1 MDNEGGRTP
10 RALRAAKRGQQ
21 REKKERKRQRLA
33 ASSNGNTTPDAKYA
47 SPAAPHG
54 SPDLVG
60 FADPTTY
67 GSPPVSAVPVGD
79 VSNSEAFAAAVAT
92 GDGGADLT
100 TLRPVESPD
109 EVHTPSSNAP
119 AKPKP
124 SGAGTMG
131 NTGLD
136 TSIPMFAA
144 PAAATDPQVFP
155 GDLPTAGSTALHP
168 EPPVVGATSAVD
180 EGRPSPD

>member
-1 MDNEGGRTP
+1 MNEASGRTP

-21 REKKERKRQRLA
+21 QEKKERKRQRLA

-109 EVHTPSSNAP
+109 EEHTPPSNAP
-119 AKPKP
+119 AKPRP

-131 NTGLD
+131 NTGL
-136 TSIPMFAA
+136 P
-144 PAAATDPQVFP
+144 
-155 GDLPTAGSTALHP
+155 
-168 EPPVVGATSAVD
+168 
-180 EGRPSPD
+180 

>member
-1 MDNEGGRTP
+1 MNEASGRTP

-67 GSPPVSAVPVGD
+67 GSPPVSAVPVGRD
-79 VSNSEAFAAAVAT
+79 VSNSEAFARWLPLSPRAT
-92 GDGGADLT
+92 T
-100 TLRPVESPD
+100 
-109 EVHTPSSNAP
+109 AP
-119 AKPKP
+119 
-124 SGAGTMG
+124 T
-131 NTGLD
+131 
-136 TSIPMFAA
+136 
-144 PAAATDPQVFP
+144 
-155 GDLPTAGSTALHP
+155 
-168 EPPVVGATSAVD
+168 
-180 EGRPSPD
+180 

>member
-1 MDNEGGRTP
+1 MNEASGRTP

-33 ASSNGNTTPDAKYA
+33 GNSNGAATPDAKYA
-47 SPAAPHG
+47 SPASSHG

-92 GDGGADLT
+92 GDDGADLT
-100 TLRPVESPD
+100 TLRPSRHQRNTWGMLVRRAMRSTSRGRLPSILVSLVLATMQTTCSPP
-109 EVHTPSSNAP
+109 EKHQKVRHTKRQYRLQQQS
-119 AKPKP
+119 
-124 SGAGTMG
+124 
-131 NTGLD
+131 
-136 TSIPMFAA
+136 
-144 PAAATDPQVFP
+144 
-155 GDLPTAGSTALHP
+155 STAI
-168 EPPVVGATSAVD
+168 
-180 EGRPSPD
+180 

>member
-1 MDNEGGRTP
+1 MNEAGGRTP

-21 REKKERKRQRLA
+21 QEKKERKRQRLA

-79 VSNSEAFAAAVAT
+79 VSNSEAFARWLPLSPRAT
-92 GDGGADLT
+92 T
-100 TLRPVESPD
+100 
-109 EVHTPSSNAP
+109 AP
-119 AKPKP
+119 
-124 SGAGTMG
+124 T
-131 NTGLD
+131 
-136 TSIPMFAA
+136 
-144 PAAATDPQVFP
+144 
-155 GDLPTAGSTALHP
+155 
-168 EPPVVGATSAVD
+168 
-180 EGRPSPD
+180 